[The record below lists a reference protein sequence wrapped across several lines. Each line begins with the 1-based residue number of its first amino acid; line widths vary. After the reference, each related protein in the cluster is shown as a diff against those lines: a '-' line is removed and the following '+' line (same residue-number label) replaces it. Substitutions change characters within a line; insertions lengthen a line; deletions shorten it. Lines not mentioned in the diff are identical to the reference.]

1 MIPRWISNTIYVSQ
15 VKDAGPIWRMLHELI
30 ETIRNQDDSYHFR
43 QSIDLEFLHSTICY
57 SGGEFQII
65 LHFLSSVGVMEGIS
79 SFISQRYGSFYVKC
93 VEIDSGKDVVNF
105 LAHENG
111 ILQGEKTV
119 SKGLSKH
126 LVEEIE
132 KSPMKGRCFS
142 FTVPE
147 LFNQK
152 EQQFIETLQDLK
164 YNSKSQ
170 TTQDPEDDLL
180 F

>member
-1 MIPRWISNTIYVSQ
+1 MTLSWISNTIFVSK

-30 ETIRNQDDSYHFR
+30 DVIRDQDDSFHFR
-43 QSIDLEFLHSTICY
+43 QNIDLEFLHSTICY

-65 LHFLSSVGVMEGIS
+65 LHFLSSAGIMEGIS
-79 SFISQRYGSFYVKC
+79 SFISQRYGNFYVKY
-93 VEIDSGKDVVNF
+93 VEIDSGRDVVNF

-111 ILQGEKTV
+111 KLQGEKTV
-119 SKGLSKH
+119 SKGLSRH
-126 LVEEIE
+126 LIDEIE
-132 KSPMKGRCFS
+132 KSPMKGSCFS

-147 LFNQK
+147 LFNQT

-164 YNSKSQ
+164 YNSKPH
-170 TTQDPEDDLL
+170 TNPDPEDDLL